1 MDLSPVR
8 RRTVALVAAYAVALQ
23 MLLAGF
29 VPVALAVPADSF
41 AMMCSHDAD
50 GPRQPAQ
57 HDPPCAAMCAA
68 MGQGIA
74 GALPTGM
81 AVSVVVQSPIAA
93 PISTSDWVPPSIAA
107 TDSHAPRGPPL
118 AWSRQV

>member
-23 MLLAGF
+23 TLLAAF
-29 VPVALAVPADSF
+29 VPVALPPGRLLRVHVLPR
-41 AMMCSHDAD
+41 CRR
-50 GPRQPAQ
+50 PRQPAQ
-57 HDPPCAAMCAA
+57 HDPPCAAICAA

-74 GALPTGM
+74 GPLPTGM
-81 AVSVVVQSPIAA
+81 VVSVAAQSPIAA
-93 PISTSDWVPPSIAA
+93 LIPAGDWVPPSIAA

-118 AWSRQV
+118 A

>member
-23 MLLAGF
+23 TLLAAF
-29 VPVALAVPADSF
+29 VPVGLAAPADSF
-41 AMMCSHDAD
+41 AALCSHDAD
-50 GPRQPAQ
+50 GPLQPAQ
-57 HDPPCAAMCAA
+57 HDPPCAAICAA

-74 GALPTGM
+74 GPLPTGM
-81 AVSVVVQSPIAA
+81 VVGVAVQSPIAA
-93 PISTSDWVPPSIAA
+93 LIPASDWVPPSIAA

-118 AWSRQV
+118 A